1 MKNWFLILVS
11 IGLITAC
18 STLEGTEPNAAA
30 ENVGSATAEYS
41 SETRFEPGKGVMIA
55 AAIKLTAT
63 VLSVDKEDR
72 SIVIRAADGEARKIE
87 LTDDVKNFDQIRTGD
102 EVVIEVY
109 SALVMQLAEPGEGFS
124 DTASGLVAI
133 AQPGEKPRMVV
144 ADVVEVLA
152 EITEIDRTRRELT
165 VTGPLGNSVT
175 LQVPETMTK
184 FDELRVGD
192 KVNARYV
199 EAFALSVQSAN

>member
-18 STLEGTEPNAAA
+18 STLERTEPNGAV
-30 ENVGSATAEYS
+30 ENVGGATVEYS
-41 SETRFEPGKGVMIA
+41 SETRFEPGKGVVIA
-55 AAIKLTAT
+55 AAVKLTAT
-63 VLSVDKEDR
+63 VLSVDKADR
-72 SIVIRAADGEARKIE
+72 SIVIKAADGVARKVE
-87 LTDDVKNFDQIRTGD
+87 LTDDVTNFDQIRTGD
-102 EVVIEVY
+102 EVVIEVF
-109 SALVMQLAEPGEGFS
+109 SALAMQLAEPGEGFS
-124 DTASGLVAI
+124 DTASGLVSI
-133 AQPGEKPRMVV
+133 ALPGEKPRLVV
-144 ADVVEVLA
+144 ADIVEVLA
-152 EITEIDRTRRELT
+152 EITEIDKASRELT

-184 FDELRVGD
+184 FDELQVGD